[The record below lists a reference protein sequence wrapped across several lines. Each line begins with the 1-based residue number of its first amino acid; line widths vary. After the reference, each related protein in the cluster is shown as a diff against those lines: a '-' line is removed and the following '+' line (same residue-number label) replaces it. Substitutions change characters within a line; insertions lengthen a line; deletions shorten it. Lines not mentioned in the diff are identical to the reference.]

1 MMIVTW
7 ILKIYCNLVR
17 AGFAKND
24 WDSYKKYQDLVLSEL
39 QKIYEW
45 QEYAYNKYFLELE
58 KVK

>member
-1 MMIVTW
+1 MKNYFVVPW

-39 QKIYEW
+39 QKI
-45 QEYAYNKYFLELE
+45 NN
-58 KVK
+58 